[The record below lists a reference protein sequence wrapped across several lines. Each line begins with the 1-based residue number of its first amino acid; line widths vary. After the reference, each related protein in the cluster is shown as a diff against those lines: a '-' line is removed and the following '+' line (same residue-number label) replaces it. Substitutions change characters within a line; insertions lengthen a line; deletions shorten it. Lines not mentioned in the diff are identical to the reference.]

1 MDEILY
7 FYDEDENNFKG
18 VDGVKQMGNIR
29 QVCKGLLKNQ
39 YQILSENGCV
49 YYLEYGKSFYR
60 IPTWNNKV
68 KQIVTNES
76 VTLLLC
82 YSGQLYGFGDDKQQL
97 GLLGNE
103 KCYSSQSVI
112 KIGNDFKSVSL
123 SQNIG
128 CGIDYKGQGWIWGNS
143 PLGRSDIPVK
153 IDGRFIKICAAK
165 DYVIL
170 TDQQA
175 QVNVLCETFKLSNE
189 YFTCQN
195 IWTITTAQ
203 QIDTNYLIVNEIVP
217 NDRYSILLSNKNRM
231 FLLINNNGR
240 YIIRRI
246 AINIRIHHLQQT
258 NYYIYCYTQEGR
270 LIKIDKA
277 NLYSNETN
285 ELQSINEQIRFQLP
299 EFESKHLSSIQPIIT
314 IKYPFNLPAFIVD
327 KRRFNEAISIL
338 RQQHIDVDLKAHL
351 KSTQNKLQIIK
362 QISPIKNSY
371 QQQQQ
376 QQQQLFSSRII
387 SKSRN
392 SLTSQM
398 SRFYYSPQQND
409 KIHHFQTP
417 KKQNPTTPSKYIQTY
432 INQNSPSPNVKTFIQ
447 EQKIN
452 QISTVK
458 KANLIRL
465 LVQDIQKSINNLN
478 NLQQVPVDIRD
489 RTHSRRSSSVH
500 LDQVQSM
507 IVELGNSQQRNNSHE
522 KINKLNN
529 SFNSKISQH
538 DNKNTNASSLFQSE
552 QDLIDEL
559 RASEPL
565 DMIEEE
571 YLEYDEET
579 DQIKR
584 ILIRRPIDQDYEYG
598 NNLKLNM
605 GDGKILLSRKLV
617 NVIDENGWNRQ
628 NNGQLKK
635 IISEQEPQ
643 QYLEEEILIENPKTG
658 QITRKIIRIPYNNQ
672 SLTLGEG
679 LNEINNQGQ
688 KIIGRRIVDNQYSTE
703 QLEQEG
709 WVNKES
715 KLERILGNRE
725 PNKYV
730 EEEILEINPLTGL
743 VERKIIRRKY
753 DKNRKLEE
761 GQKIISSKIVDNIQS
776 SIQLAQDG
784 WNCNFNLGIASK
796 LLSNQNQTFY
806 IEEEILLVQSK
817 KQDRKLIRKIY
828 FDEQSINQIQQE
840 FGENLYEIQVQ
851 GIRIIARRIIKEE
864 TQIDRD
870 WKYYPDKKYWEKIIS
885 QGESCKFVQETII
898 QIDFDN
904 YEQTKKQI
912 RYDLKV
918 DEKSLILGNHL
929 DELQFDG
936 SQINSREVG
945 ENIESTLY
953 LREQGWIKNR
963 NEQLEKII
971 SIDKILNF
979 YEEEILIQNL
989 SAGKQQRKLIR
1000 RPILEEGEKC
1010 KLGDDLEE
1018 RIADDQVIISRK
1030 IVKNDGNFE
1039 NWKKNEITR
1048 NLEKVLIQS
1057 EPIEFIQEE
1066 VLTFNQQTGTVIR
1079 QLVKRPSVNKDKI
1092 QFGQLKEVDK
1102 DGNIVVKR
1110 TLVPNLKLLGSD
1122 WTRGSMGSYRQTI
1135 AEEPEEYVEEEIIVV
1150 KNGKQERKLVRRPF
1164 NQEDLQRNYG
1174 DDLNDVNENGEKIV
1188 ARRVIGNDQ
1197 SKDQLEQEGWKINEN
1212 GDLEKKQIE
1221 PTEYLIE
1228 EILYF
1233 NKETGNYERKMIKRQ
1248 KNKQDEKLNF
1258 GENLSEVD
1266 RNGNKILS
1274 RQIIQ
1279 NVQSL
1284 NKQKEEGWIQ
1294 SNGNYEKII
1303 NIQEPEKYIEEEV
1316 LIQKNGIQERKLIR
1330 RPYNN
1335 QQVILGENLNEDHNG
1350 IKIVSRKIVSND
1362 QSSSQLQNQKWFR
1375 NNKGQLELQISK
1387 SEPQQF
1393 IEEEVLTY
1401 NEETGLMERKLIR
1414 RQYNQNKDGKLQIG
1428 VELNEVDSNGNK
1440 ILSRQIVDNTKSF
1453 KSNNQEGWNIQN
1465 NGTQIKVISSQEPE
1479 AYIEE
1484 EILIINPKTG
1494 KQERKLIRKPYN
1506 QEDLDIGESIN
1517 EINDGQRVVARRII
1531 QNDQSIYAS
1540 QNWQLKTGQ
1549 EIQEIVLNEEPTQYI
1564 EEEILIKDKNG
1575 QIIRQKV
1582 RKPYEANKKILT
1594 GNIHEQLQDGSIVV
1608 NRKIVDN
1615 NFSQAE
1621 MKNWKTDQKGQL
1633 IQVINQNEP
1642 ERYIEQEVLIINP
1655 KTGKQE
1661 RKLIRKPYTNQK
1673 EVLGDDLNE
1682 SIGPNT
1688 KVISRKIVENDH
1700 CSDDWQFNNGQFEQ
1714 IINSNEPVKYLE
1726 EEVLV
1731 RNKQT
1736 GQLERKLIRKPYQK
1750 DQKLGDNL
1758 NEQQDGV
1765 TILSRKLV
1773 ENRSKQGWEEKGQNL
1788 EKILNDNE
1796 VEEYIEDEIIIQN
1809 KKTGKQ
1815 ERKLVRRNVNDPPP
1829 QEGIVVSSKRVQN
1842 IETNEQQKQAGWIKQ
1857 DGQLVKVIAKNEP
1870 TKMIIEE
1877 VLQYNDETGLME
1889 RKLIKKPY
1897 DPSNKKQE
1905 IQNGTV
1911 LSRKIVDNMETLDQG
1926 QKWILKNGQ
1935 YEQILCDDEPEQFI
1949 EEEIIIINQKTG
1961 KQERKLIRR
1970 PLKHDEDPNIGEC
1983 LNEPIGNGQKVI
1995 ARRII
2000 QNNQPSEELQSW
2012 KRNGEIMEKQL
2023 ESDEPIKYIEEE
2035 ILVLNPETKQLE
2047 RVLVRRPYEPCQVGQ
2062 VNETDKNG
2070 NKIVSRRVVDNVESS
2085 QNGWQKLKGI
2095 LKKVV
2100 AVEPT
2105 KYIEEEVLIINQK
2118 TGKQERKLIRR
2129 PLNEGQD
2136 PGELGDSLNISTEE
2150 GYKVVSRKIVDNNQ
2164 AKQAMQDWIQA
2175 DGVQIK
2181 KIGVEPTKFIEEEV
2195 LILNPETGMMER
2207 KIIKKPY
2214 NPSVKVGNNLNIQDN
2229 QGNLILSRK
2238 IVENNQ
2244 STSKSQWKQGQTE
2257 ILIQEEPAQYIEEEI
2272 IVVNP
2277 KNGQQERKVVRKP
2290 YYGQDI
2296 ELGDELDE
2304 EISKNQ
2310 HVVARRIVNN
2320 DQSLDQ
2326 LKQWKKQG
2334 DELIMTLNS
2343 SEPAQQIEEEVLI
2356 RNPETGMME
2365 RKIIRRDQNSQPQYD
2380 KVISRKVVDN
2390 RKSSIV
2396 LSKQGWK
2403 QTNIG
2408 AIEVVLGEE
2417 PEQYIEEEII
2427 QINPKTGKQE
2437 RKLIRKPYYGQDIEV
2452 SDELNESIGGG
2463 QRVVAR
2469 RIVDNDAQID
2479 WEKKNN
2485 QFEMKIGNAEPI
2497 KYIEEEIVYFNP
2509 KTGMVETKIIRK
2521 PFQKNAK
2528 LGNQLNEETSDGVV
2542 LSRKVI
2548 DNVESIKKQELW
2560 QKGQD
2565 GNLMK
2570 IISTKKPDQ
2579 FIEEEVITVKNG
2591 KQERKIVRK
2600 PILFDQQVEES
2611 EDLNQDIGNGQRIIS
2626 RKIVQGQEGKDFE
2639 LKNGVYEK
2647 QISKNEPTK
2656 FIEEE
2661 ILVYNEETGM
2671 MDRKLIR
2678 RPFTEGQRKFD
2689 ENGNK
2694 VLSSKVI
2701 DNNKSVNQMQDWNTL
2716 QNGQKEIILSA
2727 EPEQYYEEEVL
2738 IFKNGKAERKVIRKP
2753 YNGQQLKLGE
2763 DLDET
2768 NGQMKVLSRKIVNND
2783 LTSTQKQ
2790 EWNEQQNG
2798 CLEKVI
2804 SQGEP
2809 IKYIEEEI
2817 LVCNEETGI
2826 MERKI
2831 IRRPFTQKDG
2841 QLKQGNN
2848 LSEINQQGDR
2858 VVSRKIVENNLT
2870 EEKKQEWMIDKNGK
2884 MEKTISQEPLQYIE
2898 EEVIV
2903 VNKNGKQERKLVRK
2917 PYNGQELQMGE
2928 ELSEGKGNTKVVA
2941 RRLIDNQQSSEEL
2954 QKWQRKGEQMELVL
2968 VKEEP
2973 TQVVVE
2979 EVLVYNAEKGVMER
2993 KLITRPLNSKEDEDP
3008 NVKVLSRRVVDNL
3021 KCQQLG
3027 EQIIAEEPEQYI
3039 EEEVITI
3046 NPRTGKQERKLI
3058 RRPYYGEEVEL
3069 GDEMDE
3075 IGQKGERIISRRIV
3089 ENEET
3094 AEGLKEWKQQS
3105 DGSLVKI
3112 IAQNEPVKYIEE
3124 EILVLNPET
3133 QQMERKLIRKPYNPN
3148 AKLGNVKETDQDG
3161 NVIVSRKVVENKQSQ
3176 RRWTVKQDGK
3186 LEQVISKAEPIQFI
3200 EEEVLVLN
3208 PKTNQMER
3216 KFIRRPMK
3224 VGDSELD
3231 TGDSLNESRGNLTVV
3246 ARRVVQNEQSQ
3257 DQLQKEGW
3265 VIDNKSGQMEL
3276 VSKEPVKFIEE
3287 EILVQTEDGQLVRK
3301 LIRKPYNPKVK
3312 IGNNLQETDNDGNRI
3327 LSRTVVENNQ
3337 SLASLQANGWNV
3349 QKQEKVISQEPLQ
3362 YIEEEVIIV
3371 NPKTGKQERKI
3382 IRKPYYNEDLA
3393 IGDELNEVNGGQRV
3407 LARRIVDN
3415 EQSLNQLNQEGW
3427 KIKDGNLEITME
3439 EPSQMIEE
3447 ELLVYNEESGLY
3459 ERKLV
3464 RRQYDAKRDSTLQ
3477 LGQLKEFD
3485 QNGNKILSRKIVENI
3500 ESSQQLQKGGWINN
3514 QGVLEKIINVQE
3526 PDKFIE
3532 EEVLIINPKTGKQE
3546 RRLTRRPYL
3555 PGDEKMEMGDDI
3567 LDQQGGRKVVSRR
3580 IVENDSSSEFQLQ
3593 QGWKQISAGMFEVQL
3608 CAAEPVKYV
3617 EEEILIVNK
3626 QTKQMQR
3633 KLIRRQYTIKDQ
3645 NLKFGDDIKEKDS
3658 QGNRVLARRLIEN
3671 VQSLTQLKKEGWTKL
3686 ADGTLE
3692 KILSA
3697 IAQKFIEEEILVY
3710 NPRTGKQ
3717 ERRLTRRPVM
3727 MEDDKFKIGDQ
3738 INEQL
3743 NDGTKVVARRI
3754 VDGDFAF
3761 TSWQQNDQGVLIHQ
3775 ISEAEPLKYIEEEVL
3790 QVNPETGMM
3799 ERKLIRRPYNDQK
3812 VNFGKN
3818 INENKDDGTI
3828 VLSRKLVENNES
3840 LAQWRR
3846 ESDGKLVK
3854 VINHEEPE
3862 QYVEEE
3868 IITVNSKTGKQERKL
3883 IRRPLTEDDRNAII
3897 GDQIIDEMN
3906 NGQKVVSR
3914 KIVSNL
3920 CSSEDWKQNED
3931 GHFEI
3936 VVAQQ
3941 EPIKFIEEEV
3951 LQYNEETGMMER
3963 KLIRRVFSAQAQ
3975 LGNDLQETDE
3985 RGNIVISRRVVENLL
4000 SSEQQKKDGWKQ
4012 NQGNLELLL
4021 NAQESLQMVEEQI
4034 LIKNEETGKQE
4045 IVLRR
4050 RPYVEGEEPINPSDG
4065 LLLSRKIIKNNQS
4078 QGQLFNDGWSRT
4090 NGQLEKKINNVINPI
4105 LSNKL
4110 IPDDPTSLYYL
4121 EEDHILTNPNTQ
4133 EQEIHE
4139 LKFPYQSNQHLK
4151 IGENLRERDD
4161 TGNQI
4166 IARKIVTNLDPDYN
4180 PYQDVEEIT
4189 EIIGSGKDNEFYAI
4203 QKLVNITEVIISKNL
4218 NEKQPNGFIIRSR
4231 IVINEYQKTQQQGWR
4246 RLSDSEIPQG
4256 IRQWNQN
4263 KRSMYQIDEDSQE
4276 HRDSQYRSIDEQNQI
4291 RILDQKLSVNGKY
4304 VEEEILIKNQHTNKY
4319 ERRLQRRYTNENT
4332 FGEDLDELI
4341 QDVKYLARQ
4350 EVSFQLELTKQG
4362 WIEIG
4367 NHVFQRVIAKNET
4380 LQMIEEEFNNK
4391 EKHIQMFILKPY
4403 KNEQVQIGEM
4413 DELQE
4418 NGLHL
4423 VRRQIINNRSLA
4435 YYKNNDFIKN
4445 KDGTYIKQI
4454 KGGITMKIP
4463 KYQEQNFVRRPTQRL
4478 SQIQLIEQRG
4488 NNDIIKIGVTEN
4500 GQDEPAIVNKTTNS
4514 DISETDKMF
4523 IKQLE
4528 RGNKN
4533 DRSKI
4538 YQNILND
4545 EQLRGR
4551 INSDKNN
4558 KSPST
4563 PYSECAIPNRAKLL
4577 SKVLNR
4583 FIKTSLS
4590 QAMNQLQ
4597 LIYLA
4602 YRQKKRQIYQRN
4614 STNLTNCLAN
4624 LFYRQSF
4631 DMLIEHM
4638 QKNVIEFD
4646 EDDVIKYNEMLDENK
4661 IIAMEIQP
4669 GGNEGQAAEPVE
4681 LNLTPPE
4688 KKRILKIKPK
4698 GSPETK
4704 MFGSSSQ
4711 HENAQPFQRKSVVHN
4726 TMKVQNPFQRS
4737 AGRASTVIKPNTF
4750 QSSQSLKPTNQLARG
4765 SVQNISVPFGLQQ
4778 PKPNPKKQT
4787 TKIKETQDKSNSQSN
4802 KHSQTPLSQS
4812 YATISQNQSQA
4823 SIQKQI
4829 SQEQLA
4835 QIQKNKIASQF
4846 KRMGSVQLSGAFKK
4860 P

>member
-1 MDEILY
+1 MDEIIY
-7 FYDEDENNFKG
+7 FYDEEENTFKG
-18 VDGVKQMGNIR
+18 VDALKQMGNVR
-29 QVCKGLLKNQ
+29 QVCKGFLKNQ

-49 YYLEYGKSFYR
+49 YYLELGRSFYR
-60 IPTWNNKV
+60 IPTWNCKV
-68 KQIVTNES
+68 KQIATNES
-76 VTLLLC
+76 VTLLLT
-82 YSGQLYGFGDDKQQL
+82 YSGQLFGFGEDKLQL

-103 KCYSSQSVI
+103 KCYISQTPI
-112 KIGNDFKSVSL
+112 KIGNDYKSISL
-123 SQNIG
+123 STNIG
-128 CGIDYKGQGWIWGNS
+128 CGLDYKGQAWIWGNS
-143 PLGRSDIPVK
+143 PLGRSDIPTR

-165 DYVIL
+165 DYVIF

-175 QVNVLCETFKLSNE
+175 QVQVLSEIFKLSNE

-195 IWTITTAQ
+195 MWAITRAE
-203 QIDTNYLIVNEIVP
+203 QIDSNYLIVNEIIP

-231 FLLINNNGR
+231 FILINNNGR
-240 YIIRRI
+240 YIIRRL
-246 AINIRIHHLQQT
+246 AINIRIHHLSQT
-258 NYYIYCYTQEGR
+258 NYFIYCFTEEGR

-277 NLYSNETN
+277 NLYTNENN
-285 ELQSINEQIRFQLP
+285 ELQQINEQIRFQLP
-299 EFESKHLSSIQPIIT
+299 EFELKYLSSIQPIFAT
-314 IKYPFNLPAFIVD
+314 KYAFNLPAFTVD
-327 KRRFNEAISIL
+327 KRRFNEGISVL
-338 RQQHIDVDLKAHL
+338 RQQHIEVDVQAHL
-351 KSTQNKLQIIK
+351 RSTETKLSIIK
-362 QISPIKNSY
+362 QMSPMKSS
-371 QQQQQ
+371 
-376 QQQQLFSSRII
+376 QQLFSSRVM
-387 SKSRN
+387 SKSR
-392 SLTSQM
+392 TSIASPMQ
-398 SRFYYSPQQND
+398 RFYYSPQQQD
-409 KIHHFQTP
+409 KMHHFQTP
-417 KKQNPTTPSKYIQTY
+417 KKGVPTTPARYVQTFLT
-432 INQNSPSPNVKTFIQ
+432 QHSPSPIGKSFIQ
-447 EQKIN
+447 EQRNN
-452 QISTVK
+452 QVSSVK

-465 LVQDIQKSINNLN
+465 LIQDIQKSLN
-478 NLQQVPVDIRD
+478 KLGNLQQVPVDMRD

-507 IVELGNSQQRNNSHE
+507 IVELGNAQQRNNSQE
-522 KINKLNN
+522 KTNKLNN
-529 SFNSKISQH
+529 SFNSRVSQH

-552 QDLIDEL
+552 QDLIEEL

-579 DQIKR
+579 DQVKR
-584 ILIRRPIDQDYEYG
+584 VLIRRPIDQDYEYG
-598 NNLKLNM
+598 NNLKQDM
-605 GDGKILLSRKLV
+605 GDGKILVSRKLV
-617 NVIDENGWNRQ
+617 NVTDELGWNRQ
-628 NNGQLKK
+628 ENGELKK
-635 IISEQEPQ
+635 VISEQEPQ
-643 QYLEEEILIENPKTG
+643 KYIEEEILIENPKTG
-658 QITRKIIRIPYNNQ
+658 QLTRKIVRIPYNDQNVK
-672 SLTLGEG
+672 LGEG
-679 LNEINNQGQ
+679 LSEINAQGQ
-688 KIIGRRIVDNQYSTE
+688 RIIGRRIVANEYSTE

-709 WVNKES
+709 WVTKES

-730 EEEILEINPLTGL
+730 EEEILEVNPQTGKI
-743 VERKIIRRKY
+743 ERKIIRRKY

-761 GQKIISSKIVDNIQS
+761 GQKLVSSRIVDNIQS
-776 SIQLAQDG
+776 SKQLAQDG
-784 WNCNFNLGIASK
+784 WECNFNLGTAQKYIK
-796 LLSNQNQTFY
+796 NEDEVFY
-806 IEEEILLVQSK
+806 VEEEILIVSQK

-828 FDEQSINQIQQE
+828 FDEQSLNKIQQE
-840 FGENLYEIQVQ
+840 FGENLYEIQIQ
-851 GIRIIARRIIKEE
+851 GIRIIARRIIRGEN
-864 TQIDRD
+864 QIESD
-870 WKYYPDKKYWEKIIS
+870 WKYYSDKKQWEKILK
-885 QGESCKFVQETII
+885 QGESCKYVQEII
-898 QIDFDN
+898 VEIDFDN
-904 YEQTKKQI
+904 YDQTKKSI
-912 RYDLKV
+912 RYDLEV
-918 DEKSLILGNHL
+918 NEQNLILGDHL

-936 SQINSREVG
+936 SQIISREVG
-945 ENIESTLY
+945 DNIESTIY

-963 NEQLEKII
+963 SGQLEKII
-971 SIDKILNF
+971 SIDKILHF

-1010 KLGDDLEE
+1010 QLGEDLNE
-1018 RIADDQVIISRK
+1018 RMSDDQVVVSRK
-1030 IVKNDGNFE
+1030 IVKNDGNLE

-1057 EPIEFIQEE
+1057 EPIEFIEEE
-1066 VLTFNQQTGTVIR
+1066 VLTFNQQTGTMIR
-1079 QLVKRPSVNKDKI
+1079 QLIKRPSVNKDKI
-1092 QFGQLKEVDK
+1092 QFGHLKEVDK
-1102 DGNIVVKR
+1102 DGNIIVKR

-1135 AEEPEEYVEEEIIVV
+1135 AEEPEEYIEEEIIVI

-1164 NQEDLQRNYG
+1164 LQDDLQRNYG
-1174 DDLNDVNENGEKIV
+1174 DDINDINENGERIVARRVVGNDQSKELLEQQGWKVNENGE
-1188 ARRVIGNDQ
+1188 
-1197 SKDQLEQEGWKINEN
+1197 LEI
-1212 GDLEKKQIE
+1212 KQIE
-1221 PTEYLIE
+1221 PTQYLIE
-1228 EILYF
+1228 EVLCF

-1248 KNKQDEKLNF
+1248 LTKQDEKLNY
-1258 GENLSEVD
+1258 GENLAEVD
-1266 RNGNKILS
+1266 KNGNKILS
-1274 RQIIQ
+1274 RQVIQ

-1284 NKQKEEGWIQ
+1284 NKQKEEGWIEQ
-1294 SNGNYEKII
+1294 NGKYEKII
-1303 NIQEPEKYIEEEV
+1303 SIQEPEKYIEEEV
-1316 LIQKNGIQERKLIR
+1316 LILKNGIQERKLIR

-1335 QQVILGENLNEDHNG
+1335 QQVNIGENLNEDHNG
-1350 IKIVSRKIVSND
+1350 MKIVSRRIVSND
-1362 QSSSQLQNQKWFR
+1362 QSSSQLQNENWVR

-1387 SEPQQF
+1387 SEPQQYV
-1393 IEEEVLTY
+1393 EEEVLEY
-1401 NEETGLMERKLIR
+1401 NQETGLLERKLIR
-1414 RQYNQNKDGKLQIG
+1414 RQYNPNKDGKLQTG
-1428 VELNEVDSNGNK
+1428 VEINEIDSNGNK
-1440 ILSRQIVDNTKSF
+1440 ILSRSIIDNTKSF
-1453 KSNNQEGWNIQN
+1453 KSNQQDGWSAQN
-1465 NGTQIKVISSQEPE
+1465 NGTQIKIISSQEPE

-1484 EILIINPKTG
+1484 EILVVNPKTG
-1494 KQERKLIRKPYN
+1494 KQERKLIRKPYY
-1506 QEDLDIGESIN
+1506 QEDLDLGESIN
-1517 EINDGQRVVARRII
+1517 EIKDGQRVVARRIV
-1531 QNDQSIYAS
+1531 QNDQSIYG
-1540 QNWQLKTGQ
+1540 QKNWQQKKGQ
-1549 EIQEIVLNEEPTQYI
+1549 EIQEIILNEEPTQYI

-1575 QIIRQKV
+1575 QIVRQKV
-1582 RKPYEANKKILT
+1582 RKPYDPNKKVQT
-1594 GNIHEQLQDGSIVV
+1594 GNVNEQLQDGTVVV
-1608 NRKIVDN
+1608 NRKIIDN
-1615 NFSQAE
+1615 NCSQSE
-1621 MKNWKTDQKGQL
+1621 MKNWKPDNKGQL
-1633 IQVINQNEP
+1633 VQVINQNEP

-1655 KTGKQE
+1655 KTGRQE
-1661 RKLIRKPYTNQK
+1661 RKLIRKPYTNQN
-1673 EVLGDDLNE
+1673 EVIGDDLNE
-1682 SIGPNT
+1682 SIGPNM
-1688 KVISRKIVENDH
+1688 KVISRRIVSNEH

-1714 IINSNEPVKYLE
+1714 ILNNNEPVKYLE

-1731 RNKQT
+1731 KNNQT
-1736 GQLERKLIRKPYQK
+1736 GQLERKLIRRPFQK

-1758 NEQQDGV
+1758 NEQRDGMTV
-1765 TILSRKLV
+1765 LSRKV
-1773 ENRSKQGWEEKGQNL
+1773 VDNRSKQGWEQKGQNL
-1788 EKILNDNE
+1788 EKVLNDNE

-1815 ERKLVRRNVNDPPP
+1815 ERKLIRRNVNDPPP
-1829 QEGIVVSSKRVQN
+1829 KEGIVVSSKRVQN
-1842 IETNEQQKQAGWIKQ
+1842 TETNEQIKQAGWVKQ
-1857 DGQLVKVIAKNEP
+1857 DGQLVKVVAKNEP

-1889 RKLIKKPY
+1889 RKLVKRPY
-1897 DPSNKKQE
+1897 DPNNKKQD

-1911 LSRKIVDNMETLDQG
+1911 LSRKIVDNVEAQDQG
-1926 QKWILKNGQ
+1926 QQWVLKNGQ
-1935 YEQILCDDEPEQFI
+1935 YEQILCDDEPEQFV

-1961 KQERKLIRR
+1961 KQERKLVRR
-1970 PLKHDEDPNIGEC
+1970 PLRNDEDPDIGES
-1983 LNEPIGNGQKVI
+1983 LNESLGNGKKIV

-2000 QNNQPSEELQSW
+2000 QNNQTSEELQQW
-2012 KRNGEIMEKQL
+2012 QKNGEVMEKQL
-2023 ESDEPIKYIEEE
+2023 ASDEPTKFIEEE

-2047 RVLVRRPYEPCQVGQ
+2047 RVLVRRQYQPCEVGQ
-2062 VNETDKNG
+2062 VSETDKDG
-2070 NKIVSRRVVDNVESS
+2070 NKIVSRRIVDNVESS
-2085 QNGWQKLKGI
+2085 QNGWQKVKGI

-2100 AVEPT
+2100 AVEPVR
-2105 KYIEEEVLIINQK
+2105 YIEEEVLIINQK

-2129 PLNEGQD
+2129 PLNDGQD
-2136 PGELGDSLNISTEE
+2136 PGELGDSLNISSEE
-2150 GYKVVSRKIVDNNQ
+2150 GYKIVSRKIVDNNQ
-2164 AKQAMQDWIQA
+2164 AKEAMQEWDEI
-2175 DGVQIK
+2175 DGVKIK
-2181 KIGVEPTKFIEEEV
+2181 KIGVEPVKFIEEEV
-2195 LILNPETGMMER
+2195 LVLNPETGMMER

-2214 NPSVKVGNNLNIQDN
+2214 NPSAKVGNNLNIQDS
-2229 QGNLILSRK
+2229 QGNLVLSRK
-2238 IVENNQ
+2238 VVENNQ

-2272 IVVNP
+2272 LVLNP
-2277 KNGQQERKVVRKP
+2277 KTGKQERKIVRKP
-2290 YYGQDI
+2290 YYGEDV

-2304 EISKNQ
+2304 EVSKDQ

-2334 DELIMTLNS
+2334 DELVMTLNS
-2343 SEPAQQIEEEVLI
+2343 NEPAQQIEEEVLV

-2365 RKIIRRDQNSQPQYD
+2365 RKIIRRDQSSQPQYD

-2403 QTNIG
+2403 QSNPG

-2427 QINPKTGKQE
+2427 QVNPKTGKQE
-2437 RKLIRKPYYGQDIEV
+2437 RKLIRRPYFGQDIEV

-2469 RIVDNDAQID
+2469 RIVDNDAQVN

-2485 QFEMKIGNAEPI
+2485 QYELKIGNAEPT
-2497 KYIEEEIVYFNP
+2497 KFIEEEVVFFNP

-2521 PFQKNAK
+2521 PYQKNAK
-2528 LGNQLNEETSDGVV
+2528 LGSELNEETSDGVV
-2542 LSRKVI
+2542 LSRKIV
-2548 DNVESIKKQELW
+2548 DNFESIKKQEEW

-2565 GNLMK
+2565 GNMVK

-2579 FIEEEVITVKNG
+2579 FIEEEVIIVKNG

-2600 PILFDQQVEES
+2600 PILYDQQVEES
-2611 EDLNQDIGNGQRIIS
+2611 DDLNQDVGNGQRVLS
-2626 RKIVQGQEGKDFE
+2626 RKIVKGEEGKEFE
-2639 LKNGVYEK
+2639 LKNGVFER

-2678 RPFTEGQRKFD
+2678 RPFTEGQRQFD

-2694 VLSSKVI
+2694 ILSSKVI
-2701 DNNKSVNQMQDWNTL
+2701 DNNKSSNSMQEWNSSK
-2716 QNGQKEIILSA
+2716 NGQKEIILSA

-2738 IFKNGKAERKVIRKP
+2738 IFKNGKAERKLIRKP
-2753 YNGQQLKLGE
+2753 CNGQQLKLG
-2763 DLDET
+2763 DEL
-2768 NGQMKVLSRKIVNND
+2768 NENDGQMKILSRKIVNNEM
-2783 LTSTQKQ
+2783 TTNQKQ
-2790 EWNEQQNG
+2790 EWSQQQNG
-2798 CLEKVI
+2798 CLEKVL
-2804 SQGEP
+2804 SQSEP
-2809 IKYIEEEI
+2809 IKYIEEEV
-2817 LVCNEETGI
+2817 LVCNEETGM

-2831 IRRPFTQKDG
+2831 IRRPLTQKDT

-2848 LSEINQQGDR
+2848 LTEVNSQGDR
-2858 VVSRKIVENNLT
+2858 VVSRKIVENALT
-2870 EEKKQEWMIDKNGK
+2870 EEKKQEWVMDKNGK
-2884 MEKTISQEPLQYIE
+2884 MEKIISQEPLQYIE

-2903 VNKNGKQERKLVRK
+2903 MNKNGKQERKLIRK
-2917 PYNGQELQMGE
+2917 PYNGQDLQVGE
-2928 ELSEGKGNTKVVA
+2928 DLNEGKGNTKVVA
-2941 RRLIDNQQSSEEL
+2941 RRLIDNQQSSAEL
-2954 QKWQRKGEQMELVL
+2954 QKWQKKGDQMELVL

-2979 EVLVYNAEKGVMER
+2979 EVLMYNAEKGVMER
-2993 KLITRPLNSKEDEDP
+2993 KFITRPINSQEIEDP
-3008 NVKVLSRRVVDNL
+3008 NVKVLSRKVVDNL
-3021 KCQQLG
+3021 KSQQLG
-3027 EQIIAEEPEQYI
+3027 EQVIAEEPEQYI
-3039 EEEVITI
+3039 EEEIITI

-3069 GDEMDE
+3069 GDDMDE
-3075 IGQKGERIISRRIV
+3075 AGQKGERIISRRIV

-3094 AEGLKEWKQQS
+3094 TEGLKEWKQQP
-3105 DGSLVKI
+3105 DGSMVKI
-3112 IAQNEPVKYIEE
+3112 LAQNEPVKYIEE

-3161 NVIVSRKVVENKQSQ
+3161 NVIVSRKIVENKQSQ

-3200 EEEVLVLN
+3200 EEEVLILN

-3216 KFIRRPMK
+3216 KIIRRPMQA
-3224 VGDSELD
+3224 GDSELD
-3231 TGDSLNESRGNLTVV
+3231 TGDSLNESRGNQKVV

-3276 VSKEPVKFIEE
+3276 VSKEPVKYIQE

-3301 LIRKPYNPKVK
+3301 LVRKPFNPKLK
-3312 IGNNLQETDNDGNRI
+3312 IGNNLQETDNEGNRV
-3327 LSRTVVENNQ
+3327 LSRTVIENNQ
-3337 SLASLQANGWNV
+3337 SLASLQADGWNV

-3393 IGDELNEVNGGQRV
+3393 IGDQLNEVNGGQRV

-3415 EQSLNQLNQEGW
+3415 EQSLNQLNEEGW
-3427 KIKDGNLEITME
+3427 KMKDGNLEITMT

-3447 ELLVYNEESGLY
+3447 EILVYNEESGLY

-3477 LGQLKEFD
+3477 FGQLKEFD
-3485 QNGNKILSRKIVENI
+3485 QNGNKILSRKIVENV
-3500 ESSQQLQKGGWINN
+3500 ESSQQLQKSGWVNH
-3514 QGVLEKIINVQE
+3514 QGVLEKTINVQE

-3532 EEVLIINPKTGKQE
+3532 EEILIINPKTGKQE
-3546 RRLTRRPYL
+3546 RRLTRRPYQ
-3555 PGDEKMEMGDDI
+3555 PGDEKMEMGDNI
-3567 LDQQGGRKVVSRR
+3567 LDQQGGKKIVSRR

-3608 CAAEPVKYV
+3608 CAAEPVKYI

-3645 NLKFGDDIKEKDS
+3645 NLKIGDDIKEKDA
-3658 QGNRVLARRLIEN
+3658 QGNRILARRLIEN
-3671 VQSLTQLKKEGWTKL
+3671 VQSLTQLKKEGWSKL
-3686 ADGTLE
+3686 SDGTLE
-3692 KILSA
+3692 KILA
-3697 IAQKFIEEEILVY
+3697 NIAQKFIEEEILVY

-3727 MEDDKFKIGDQ
+3727 LEDDKFKVGEQ

-3754 VDGDFAF
+3754 VDSDFAL
-3761 TSWQQNDQGVLIHQ
+3761 TSWQQNDQGILIHQ

-3812 VNFGKN
+3812 VNLGKN
-3818 INENKDDGTI
+3818 INESKEDGTI

-3868 IITVNSKTGKQERKL
+3868 IITVNPKTGKQERKL
-3883 IRRPLTEDDRNAII
+3883 IRRPFTEDDRNAII
-3897 GDQIIDEMN
+3897 GDQIIDEIN
-3906 NGQKVVSR
+3906 NGQKVISR
-3914 KIVSNL
+3914 KIISNV
-3920 CSSEDWKQNED
+3920 CSSDDWKQNED

-3951 LQYNEETGMMER
+3951 LQYNEQTGMMER
-3963 KLIRRVFSAQAQ
+3963 KLIRRVFSASAQ
-3975 LGNDLQETDE
+3975 LGNNLQETDE
-3985 RGNIVISRRVVENLL
+3985 KGNIVISRRVVENLL

-4012 NQGNLELLL
+4012 NQGNLELML
-4021 NAQESLQMVEEQI
+4021 NAQESLQLIEEQV
-4034 LIKNEETGKQE
+4034 LIRNPETGKQE
-4045 IVLRR
+4045 LVLRR
-4050 RPYVEGEEPINPSDG
+4050 RPYVEGEEPVNPSDG

-4078 QGQLFNDGWSRT
+4078 QGQLFNEGWSKT
-4090 NGQLEKKINNVINPI
+4090 NGQFEKKIHNVINPI

-4139 LKFPYQSNQHLK
+4139 LKFPYQGNQHLK
-4151 IGENLRERDD
+4151 IGEGLRERDD
-4161 TGNQI
+4161 SGNQI
-4166 IARKIVTNLDPDYN
+4166 IARKIVTNIDPDYN

-4189 EIIGSGKDNEFYAI
+4189 EIIGSGKVNEFYAL

-4231 IVINEYQKTQQQGWR
+4231 VVINEYQKTQQQGWR
-4246 RLSDSEIPQG
+4246 KLSESEIPPG

-4276 HRDSQYRSIDEQNQI
+4276 HRDSQYRSVDEQNQI

-4332 FGEDLDELI
+4332 FGDDLDELI
-4341 QDVKYLARQ
+4341 LDIKYLARA
-4350 EVSFQLELTKQG
+4350 EVQYQLELTKQG
-4362 WIEIG
+4362 WMEVG
-4367 NHVFQRVIAKNET
+4367 NQVLQRVIAKNET
-4380 LQMIEEEFNNK
+4380 LQMIEEELCNK
-4391 EKHIQMFILKPY
+4391 EKHVQVFILKPY

-4423 VRRQIINNRSLA
+4423 MRRSIVNNRSLA

-4478 SQIQLIEQRG
+4478 SQIQQIEQH
-4488 NNDIIKIGVTEN
+4488 NNNIIKIGITEN
-4500 GQDEPAIVNKTTNS
+4500 GQDEPAIVNRTTNS

-4523 IKQLE
+4523 LKQLE
-4528 RGNKN
+4528 RGTKK
-4533 DRSKI
+4533 DRSNI

-4558 KSPST
+4558 KSPSS
-4563 PYSECAIPNRAKLL
+4563 PFSECSIPNRGKIL
-4577 SKVLNR
+4577 SKVLNK
-4583 FIKTSLS
+4583 FVKTSLS
-4590 QAMNQLQ
+4590 QAMNELQ

-4602 YRQKKRQIYQRN
+4602 YRQKKRQTYQRN
-4614 STNLTNCLAN
+4614 STNLTNILAN
-4624 LFYRQSF
+4624 LFYRQPF
-4631 DMLIEHM
+4631 DTLIEHM

-4669 GGNEGQAAEPVE
+4669 TGNEGQAAEPVE
-4681 LNLTPPE
+4681 LNVTPPE

-4698 GSPETK
+4698 GQPETK
-4704 MFGSSSQ
+4704 IVGSISQ
-4711 HENAQPFQRKSVVHN
+4711 HDSVQPYQRKSVVHN
-4726 TMKVQNPFQRS
+4726 TMKVQTPYQRS
-4737 AGRASTVIKPNTF
+4737 AGRASTVIKPNTL
-4750 QSSQSLKPTNQLARG
+4750 QSSQSLKPTTQLARG
-4765 SVQNISVPFGLQQ
+4765 SLQNISVPFGLQQ
-4778 PKPNPKKQT
+4778 PRTNGKKKT
-4787 TKIKETQDKSNSQSN
+4787 NKIKEAQEKSNSQSN

-4823 SIQKQI
+4823 SIQKQM